1 MSDPTFY
8 ELSPIMQ
15 EILQAGGTVKLK
27 PRGISMLPF
36 IRPDMDEII
45 LRYPSQRLR
54 KGDIFLYRRS
64 CGKLVLHR
72 LIRMKGQK
80 LVFRGDNQIHSEC
93 DITKEQL
100 IGVISTVRRGE
111 KEIAADSVA
120 FWFYRMVAFPCCLIN
135 RLIHR
140 GERILVKRG
149 QN

>member
-1 MSDPTFY
+1 MGDPTFY
-8 ELSPIMQ
+8 ELSPIMR
-15 EILQAGGTVKLK
+15 EVLHAGGTVKLK

-36 IRPDMDEII
+36 IRPDIDEI
-45 LRYPSQRLR
+45 LLQRPTEPLH
-54 KGDIFLYRRS
+54 KGDIFLYQRPS
-64 CGKLVLHR
+64 GKLVLHR
-72 LIRMKGQK
+72 LVRMNRKK
-80 LVFRGDNQIHSEC
+80 LVFRGDNQIHGEH
-93 DITKEQL
+93 DITQEQL
-100 IGVISTVRRGE
+100 IGVISIVRRGK